1 MNYFVEK
8 VSKNDEKYNKNKD
21 FGRAHFLQQRGPFG
35 CPVCGGRGFG
45 VSGFYSLIGNTWVT
59 TSTIPET
66 CRSCQGTGV
75 VWSD

>member
-21 FGRAHFLQQRGPFG
+21 FGRAHFLQQKRPFV
-35 CPVCGGRGFG
+35 CPICGGRGFV
-45 VSGFYSLIGNTWVT
+45 VSGFYSSIGNTWVT

>member
-8 VSKNDEKYNKNKD
+8 VSKNDEKDNKNKD
-21 FGRAHFLQQRGPFG
+21 FGRVYFSQRRKPFV
-35 CPVCGGRGFG
+35 CPVCGGRGF
-45 VSGFYSLIGNTWVT
+45 VASGFYSSTGNTWVT
-59 TSTIPET
+59 TTTAPET